1 MMWFWLI
8 GGLVVLVAGGE
19 LLVQNASALALKA
32 KVSPLIVGLTIVA
45 MGTSAP
51 ELFASL
57 QAAWKGDGSIA
68 IGNVLGSNVANLG
81 LALGLTALV
90 SPVAVQWRD
99 LKLHWWVMLAATAAF
114 MVFVQDLR
122 LTRPEGL
129 VLLAG
134 AAVYLGGQILA
145 ARRTPDADDPF
156 VEELLEETGDAT
168 RSYPLLLGLMTLGC
182 VGLIFGS
189 EAFVYG
195 AKQCAL
201 DLGISTHVV
210 GVTVVAF
217 GTSVP
222 EIAASLT
229 AAIRGNGALSIGN
242 LIGSNILNLLLVLGA
257 TAEVSTLTVSPV
269 VPAHDMWWMLGAA
282 LMLVPLMWMGK
293 GQIGRPAGALYV
305 AVYVAYVYLVV
316 AHG

>member
-1 MMWFWLI
+1 MTWLWLI
-8 GGLVVLVAGGE
+8 GGLLVLVAGGE

-32 KVSPLIVGLTIVA
+32 RVSPLIVGLTIVA

-90 SPVAVQWRD
+90 SPVAMKWRD

-114 MVFVQDLR
+114 MVFVQDLK

-129 VLLAG
+129 MFLAG
-134 AAVYLGGQILA
+134 GAMYLGGQILA
-145 ARRTPDADDPF
+145 ARRDANSSVAD
-156 VEELLEETGDAT
+156 ELLEEAGDAT
-168 RSYPLLLGLMTLGC
+168 RPYPVLFGLLVMGC
-182 VGLIFGS
+182 VGLFFGS
-189 EAFVYG
+189 EAFVFG
-195 AKQCAL
+195 ASEIAL
-201 DLGISTHVV
+201 DWGVSTHVI

-217 GTSVP
+217 GTSIP

-229 AAIRGNGALSIGN
+229 AAIKGNSALSIGN
-242 LIGSNILNLLLVLGA
+242 LVGSNILNILLVLGA
-257 TAEVSTLTVSPV
+257 TAEVGTLEVSEFVPV
-269 VPAHDMWWMLGAA
+269 HDMWWMFAA
-282 LMLVPLMWMGK
+282 AVLLAPLMVLGK
-293 GQIGRPAGALYV
+293 GKIGRLSGALYV
-305 AVYVAYVYLVV
+305 SIYIVYVTLVV